1 MTNKLRYRKIILLSL
16 IAVLLVVYILQLVI
30 SGANDGYTL
39 VLKESPDT
47 IFIQNGTKPGIKIVN
62 SNGVWLLKEGSENP
76 EENNAIIPANSE
88 TLNQM
93 VSSLSKIEVLGLV
106 SRNADNERF
115 GFTENETIKILA
127 SKEGKTLRTV
137 ELGKN
142 SSTYQQVYA
151 KVDGSNNVVL
161 ISGNP
166 KTLFNVTFEELKAPV
181 ESTSENPVVN
191 STAE

>member
-16 IAVLLVVYILQLVI
+16 IAILLVVYILQLVI
-30 SGANDGYTL
+30 SGANDGYSL
-39 VLKESPDT
+39 VLKEIPDT
-47 IFIQNGTKPGIKIVN
+47 IIIQNGTKPQIKIIN
-62 SNGVWLLKEGSENP
+62 SNGVWLLKEGSELP

-115 GFTENETIKILA
+115 GFTENEAIKILA

-151 KVDGSNNVVL
+151 KVDESNNVVL

-181 ESTSENPVVN
+181 ETAPQTSVSN
-191 STAE
+191 TDAQ

>member
-1 MTNKLRYRKIILLSL
+1 M
-16 IAVLLVVYILQLVI
+16 
-30 SGANDGYTL
+30 
-39 VLKESPDT
+39 
-47 IFIQNGTKPGIKIVN
+47 
-62 SNGVWLLKEGSENP
+62 
-76 EENNAIIPANSE
+76 
-88 TLNQM
+88 
-93 VSSLSKIEVLGLV
+93 
-106 SRNADNERF
+106 
-115 GFTENETIKILA
+115 
-127 SKEGKTLRTV
+127 

>member
-62 SNGVWLLKEGSENP
+62 SNGVWLLKEGIENP

>member
-1 MTNKLRYRKIILLSL
+1 MTNKLSLRKIILLSL
-16 IAVLLVVYILQLVI
+16 IAILLVVYILQLVI
-30 SGANDGYTL
+30 SGANDGYSL
-39 VLKESPDT
+39 VLKEIPDT
-47 IFIQNGTKPGIKIVN
+47 IIIQNGTKPQIKIIN
-62 SNGVWLLKEGSENP
+62 SNGVWLLKEGSELP

-115 GFTENETIKILA
+115 GFTENEAIKILA

-151 KVDGSNNVVL
+151 KVDESNNVVL

-181 ESTSENPVVN
+181 EPAPQTSVAN
-191 STAE
+191 TDAQ

>member
-16 IAVLLVVYILQLVI
+16 IAILLVVYILQLVI
-30 SGANDGYTL
+30 SGANDGYSL
-39 VLKESPDT
+39 VLKEIPDT
-47 IFIQNGTKPGIKIVN
+47 IIIQNGTKPQIKIIN
-62 SNGVWLLKEGSENP
+62 SNGVWLLKEGSELP

-106 SRNADNERF
+106 SRDADNERF
-115 GFTENETIKILA
+115 GFTENESIKIIA
-127 SKEGKTLRTV
+127 SKEGKVLRTV

-151 KVDGSNNVVL
+151 KVDESNNVVL

-181 ESTSENPVVN
+181 ETAPQTSVSN
-191 STAE
+191 TDAQ